1 MEPRRNKTKIG
12 VKIQFMGGGSM
23 KSKRSYCRVFFVSLL
38 LGLFFIP
45 LAVTPSG
52 AAEKPIVIGA
62 PLATAFLYGWDAE
75 RGIKLAVEEINAQG
89 GVTVGKEKR
98 PFRVE
103 AMDTRD
109 LEPGVPVSDALL
121 VVEKLILE
129 KNADFIIGGPVRSE
143 AALAAMDLLSKY
155 KKVSILTTGVLTPA
169 YHKRVEAEY
178 NKFKYCF
185 RISGEVGWM
194 VAGEFIPCLMEIKA
208 KHNLNRL
215 FIMIQDVAHARV
227 GGDLVEKMSK
237 EKGWEVLGKEVF
249 PTGTTD
255 YSVGLLKAKRE
266 NAQVILIWMD
276 MPETSIL
283 LKQWYDMKVP
293 AIPYGTIISAAEE
306 PKFWKATE
314 GKGEYCLA
322 SVVNA
327 GNSPSKATP
336 WTMKFVDAYTKRWNV
351 EPEGYGTSSSYMAV
365 YTLKDAIERAGT
377 LDSDSIVTALEKTDL
392 MGVYGRIKFNPKSH
406 QVIPSV
412 DPNEGAVGTIF
423 QWQAG
428 KRVVVFPPK
437 IAMGEVKLPPW
448 MKK

>member
-1 MEPRRNKTKIG
+1 
-12 VKIQFMGGGSM
+12 M
-23 KSKRSYCRVFFVSLL
+23 KRTFNTLIFLL
-38 LGLFFIP
+38 LAILI
-45 LAVTPSG
+45 VPSLVF
-52 AAEKPIVIGA
+52 AQKPIVIGS
-62 PLATAFLYGWDAE
+62 PLATAFLYGWDAA
-75 RGIKLAVEEINAQG
+75 RAITLATEEINAAG
-89 GVTVGKEKR
+89 GVTVGKDKR
-98 PFRVE
+98 PFKIE
-103 AMDTRD
+103 IMDTRD
-109 LEPGVPVSDALL
+109 LEPGVPTSDALL

-129 KNADFIIGGPVRSE
+129 KNADFIVGGPVRSE

-169 YHKRVEAEY
+169 YHRRVEAEY
-178 NKFKYCF
+178 DKFKYCF
-185 RISGEVGWM
+185 RISGEVAWM
-194 VAGEFIPCLMEIKA
+194 VVGEFIPCLMEIKA

-215 FIMIQDVAHARV
+215 FIMIQDVAHARA

-255 YSVGLLKAKRE
+255 FSVGLMKAKKE

-283 LKQWYDMKVP
+283 LKQWYDMKIP
-293 AIPYGTIISAAEE
+293 ALPYGTIISAAEE
-306 PKFWKATE
+306 PGFWKATD
-314 GKGEYCLA
+314 GKGEYAMA

-327 GNSPSKATP
+327 GNAPSNATP
-336 WTMKFVDAYTKRWNV
+336 WTMKFVDAYKKRWKT

-377 LDSDSIVTALEKTDL
+377 LDSDAVVAALEKTDL
-392 MGVYGRIKFNPKSH
+392 KGGVYGRIRFNPKNH

-423 QWQAG
+423 QWQKG
-428 KRVVVFPPK
+428 KRIVVFPSK